1 MNSNETPMTVK
12 RAIELLSTLDPDMT
26 LWYNAP
32 FQGWKPVNAFEV
44 HEGKFV
50 EPTNGHV
57 AYMMAWPNR
66 VILPAVEIP
75 EEEIE
80 EQRPYAERNAEIE
93 EERERVQTES
103 DLDP

>member
-1 MNSNETPMTVK
+1 M
-12 RAIELLSTLDPDMT
+12 
-26 LWYNAP
+26 
-32 FQGWKPVNAFEV
+32 

-66 VILPAVEIP
+66 VILPAVDIP

-80 EQRPYAERNAEIE
+80 KERPYAEANAKIKE
-93 EERERVQTES
+93 ENERKRVQRES
-103 DLDP
+103 YLDP